1 MSWAALLFA
10 LSAFRATADVATMS
24 EIADDVTRFMTLIS
38 SDESG
43 MVNRRLSGVDT
54 HIIDGTPGEQIAFI
68 VEREVW
74 ANGTVS
80 GRRLGTALGR
90 KFANEIDGIINNND
104 EGVKDGRKS
113 RKIADDANSRRLA
126 SGRQLRTSPLWGRAK
141 SMARKGK
148 KKIYIAKRYKTNAV
162 GTVNTVPHHHHLKPK
177 LDKFLNT
184 FVQKTLDNND
194 DVLVTAIKALA
205 SFIPPEVKH
214 LIWMATDILSKAL
227 QEFDVH
233 ALEASKA
240 LRSSSLNPLNLK
252 FFTFIAAGMVT
263 MFAAVLA
270 GVRQWRKY
278 TYVKS
283 QEEGTKLV
291 DVA

>member
-38 SDESG
+38 SDEGG

-148 KKIYIAKRYKTNAV
+148 KKNIYSKE
-162 GTVNTVPHHHHLKPK
+162 
-177 LDKFLNT
+177 
-184 FVQKTLDNND
+184 VQNKCCGH
-194 DVLVTAIKALA
+194 
-205 SFIPPEVKH
+205 SEH
-214 LIWMATDILSKAL
+214 CAT
-227 QEFDVH
+227 
-233 ALEASKA
+233 
-240 LRSSSLNPLNLK
+240 SSSSQTK
-252 FFTFIAAGMVT
+252 T
-263 MFAAVLA
+263 
-270 GVRQWRKY
+270 RQVFEYFRPKNFG
-278 TYVKS
+278 
-283 QEEGTKLV
+283 QQ
-291 DVA
+291 